1 MTNQAAQQPVQ
12 RIGIIGGS
20 GLQQLPGLS
29 DLQVVERDT
38 AFGKPSSPI
47 VLGMLAGVPV
57 AFVQRHGAGHT
68 IPPASINARANIAA
82 LRGVGCT
89 QVLSVS
95 AVGSLT
101 HDAPPGSFVLIDQ
114 FIDRTIQRDKT
125 FFGPGLVGHV
135 PFGDPVCARMRGVLA
150 DSARTAEVQARDGG
164 TYVVMEGP
172 QFSTRA
178 ESNLY
183 RQWGGTVIG
192 MTAMPEAKLAREA
205 ELCYALIAIPTDFDC
220 WHDAHDA
227 VNAALVAQ
235 RMADTIDSTRRL
247 VTEAVARLGAHRGA
261 CRCGCDHALDTA
273 VMTAPEHRDPA
284 MVARLLSVAPH
295 ATHLAHRSTQA
306 EPTAP
311 APQTEPAH
319 HAAHEE

>member
-1 MTNQAAQQPVQ
+1 MQQAPRV
-12 RIGIIGGS
+12 GVIGGS
-20 GLQQLPGLS
+20 GFRNLAGLQN
-29 DLQVVERDT
+29 VETVERDT
-38 AFGKPSSPI
+38 PFGKPSSP
-47 VLGMLAGVPV
+47 VTLGTLRGVPV
-57 AFVQRHGAGHT
+57 AFVQRHGLGHT
-68 IPPASINARANIAA
+68 IPPSFINVRANIAA

-89 QVLSVS
+89 QLLSVS

-101 HDAPPGSFVLIDQ
+101 HDAPPGTFVLIDQ

-135 PFGDPVCARMRGVLA
+135 PFGDPVCARMRATLVESAAAA
-150 DSARTAEVQARDGG
+150 DARARNGG

-205 ELCYALIAIPTDFDC
+205 ELCYALVAIPTDFDC
-220 WHDAHDA
+220 WHDSHDA

-235 RMADTIDSTRRL
+235 RMGDLSATTYRL
-247 VTEAVARLGAHRGA
+247 AAEAITRLGVHRGR
-261 CRCGCDHALDTA
+261 CPCGCDRALDSA
-273 VMTAPEHRDPA
+273 VMTAPEHRDAA
-284 MVARLLSVAPH
+284 MVERLAAVSPRA
-295 ATHLAHRSTQA
+295 ASFFSKRS
-306 EPTAP
+306 EI
-311 APQTEPAH
+311 ES
-319 HAAHEE
+319 